1 MDLETMGKKLLE
13 ALALQGQIASTQTQL
28 LGLQGEIAKAEN
40 DIKQSE
46 KAKVSSLEARE
57 TAKDALDS
65 AVDKAETAKQQV
77 AQAKAALKS
86 AELVV
91 GQAEEEL
98 ARYGDTTLG
107 QLDKATQQF
116 QLAKRAIEA
125 TRDDALQGL
134 ENIKEDLESRRA
146 ELKAEGIELNLGMAA
161 PPPRITAL

>member
-46 KAKVSSLEARE
+46 NDKALTLVARGR
-57 TAKDALDS
+57 ARDALDG
-65 AVDKAETAKQQV
+65 AVGEAEAAKQQAV
-77 AQAKAALKS
+77 QATANLKS
-86 AELVV
+86 AKLIV

-98 ARYGDTTLG
+98 ARYSDITLS
-107 QLDKATQQF
+107 QLGKTTQQF
-116 QLAKRAIEA
+116 QLAKQTIEA
-125 TRDDALQGL
+125 AKNDVLQEL

-161 PPPRITAL
+161 PQPKTTIL